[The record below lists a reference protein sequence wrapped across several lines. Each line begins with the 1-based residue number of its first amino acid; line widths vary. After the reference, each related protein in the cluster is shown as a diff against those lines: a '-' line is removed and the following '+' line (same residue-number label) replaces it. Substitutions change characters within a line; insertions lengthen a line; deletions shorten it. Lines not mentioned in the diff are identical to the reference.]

1 MEILEMFYSAFHI
14 EVPEYLR
21 NFDNLDKWLLY
32 FRTVFKAPLDNF
44 NKNHVEVSRIYVK
57 LFSMYCRDGTD
68 GKQYKGW
75 GLMFRQKYAQD
86 LYNQIV

>member
-1 MEILEMFYSAFHI
+1 MFYSAFHI